1 MLLRPLRLLPLTTHL
16 SRTIRPFS
24 ATALQLAEGDTGSVR
39 QGGQRSGDT
48 WSRREKALED
58 MYIKEREKE
67 IIAML
72 REKIAAQVKALDKD
86 RLMLNQMEDH
96 FGHVAEEGNVAD
108 EWSRKY

>member
-1 MLLRPLRLLPLTTHL
+1 MLLRTLRLLPSF

-24 ATALQLAEGDTGSVR
+24 TTAPRLAEGDTGSMR
-39 QGGQRSGDT
+39 SGGQRHADT

-67 IIAML
+67 IML
-72 REKIAAQVKALDKD
+72 LMRDKIAEQQKQLDKD
-86 RLMLNQMEDH
+86 RLLLNQMLDH
-96 FGHVAEEGNVAD
+96 YGTVAEEGDVAE